1 MAKIRDEV
9 VGKRFLSV
17 SGGSKLKLSKIREWD
32 WRAGIVRACTHT
44 DAKHPDLQVRI
55 CFFYIAKHYYN
66 IIDNIV
72 PT

>member
-17 SGGSKLKLSKIREWD
+17 SGGSKLKLSKICEWD

-44 DAKHPDLQVRI
+44 DAKHPDLQVRKI
-55 CFFYIAKHYYN
+55 KI
-66 IIDNIV
+66 
-72 PT
+72 PSLT